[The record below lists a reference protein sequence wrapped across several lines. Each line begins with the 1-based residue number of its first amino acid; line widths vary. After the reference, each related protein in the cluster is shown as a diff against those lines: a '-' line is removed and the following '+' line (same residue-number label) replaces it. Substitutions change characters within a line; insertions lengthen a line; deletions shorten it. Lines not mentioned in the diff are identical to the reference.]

1 MYKQRLF
8 SVGKVGLFLD
18 DYAPS
23 TETRNGDTVKIL
35 TLALRVEPFDHKF
48 AAAIDDGLGG
58 DSNVRRSLF
67 KLSGDGDPIP
77 HIRRIN
83 FALDC
88 PLQNLHIYAAPDT
101 EESRLMLPQCKI
113 ANVYARTKKNAN
125 SLVLR
130 FDASFGPVDRD
141 KHEFV
146 HQWLLNQSFVTF
158 EQAEPFMEESEPE
171 EAEAAPK
178 RRGRPRRAAEE
189 SADAS
194 EGDEATA

>member
-1 MYKQRLF
+1 MSQRLF

-18 DYAPS
+18 GYAPA
-23 TETRNGDTVKIL
+23 TEVRNGDTVKIL
-35 TLALRVEPFDHKF
+35 TLSLRVEPFDHKF

-101 EESRLMLPQCKI
+101 DTSRLMLPQCKI

-125 SLVLR
+125 GYVLR

-141 KHEFV
+141 EHEFV
-146 HQWLLNQSFVTF
+146 HGWLLNQSFVTF
-158 EQAEPFMEESEPE
+158 EQAEPFLESAEPE
-171 EAEAAPK
+171 ASEAAPPAK
-178 RRGRPRRAAEE
+178 RPRSRSRREPATAT
-189 SADAS
+189 
-194 EGDEATA
+194 EGDTATA